1 MFVAELRRL
10 TEYCDFGASLDDML
24 RDRLVCGINDE
35 RIQRRLLGEPTLTF
49 ARALEL
55 SQAQESASRYARDLQ
70 QKSPAESV
78 HVIRSGKE
86 AESSESEAGLCYRC
100 KGRHAASDCC
110 FKRAECNNCGKK
122 GHIARACRNSKNRQA
137 NFISDETPDEV
148 YTMFQVT
155 SSTVDRKPP
164 TVTMMVQKTKLTM
177 EVDTGAA
184 VTVIRENTYR
194 YLRRK
199 GQAPP
204 LECSNAR
211 LRTYTGELVAVRGS
225 VTLHVQYEHRQAR
238 LRLFVVKGRGPALLG
253 RDWQAKLGLYQ
264 DKLPYRE

>member
-1 MFVAELRRL
+1 M
-10 TEYCDFGASLDDML
+10 
-24 RDRLVCGINDE
+24 
-35 RIQRRLLGEPTLTF
+35 Q
-49 ARALEL
+49 
-55 SQAQESASRYARDLQ
+55 QATAT
-70 QKSPAESV
+70 
-78 HVIRSGKE
+78 
-86 AESSESEAGLCYRC
+86 
-100 KGRHAASDCC
+100 
-110 FKRAECNNCGKK
+110 KRAECHNCGKK

-199 GQAPP
+199 GQAPL
-204 LECSNAR
+204 LERSNAR
-211 LRTYTGELVAVRGS
+211 LWTYIGELVAIQES
-225 VTLHVQYEHRQAR
+225 VTACAVRAPTGTSTPVCGQGQRTCVAGSRLASEAGPVPKQATHTDSKNR
-238 LRLFVVKGRGPALLG
+238 CT
-253 RDWQAKLGLYQ
+253 
-264 DKLPYRE
+264 